1 MAIKDFINSENIMTV
16 VCDAKGKATKLE
28 KAQASASMR
37 EKKIIGTDI
46 YPTETGKMM
55 YVWID

>member
-1 MAIKDFINSENIMTV
+1 MAIKDFIKSENIMTV

-28 KAQASASMR
+28 KAQASAQMR
-37 EKKIIGTDI
+37 NKEIIGTDI
-46 YPTETGKMM
+46 YLTETGKMM

>member
-1 MAIKDFINSENIMTV
+1 MAIKEFVKESEMLTV
-16 VCDAKGKATKLE
+16 VCNAKGKMVKLE
-28 KAQASASMR
+28 KAQADKSLR

>member
-1 MAIKDFINSENIMTV
+1 MAIKDFIKSENIMTV

-28 KAQASASMR
+28 KAQASAQMR
-37 EKKIIGTDI
+37 NKEIIGTDI
-46 YPTETGKMM
+46 YSTETGKMM